1 METELSKVLAS
12 GGSEA
17 QQKYLVDL
25 AIDSELA
32 ENDLQRL
39 PLQDEVKH
47 YTTKLVNQIGDY
59 SKYLNEKLANG
70 GTVTAEE
77 KESLR
82 ALYEALS
89 SLKKSL
95 NEMSRQMGDDFDFS
109 SLKDAGEGNFMY
121 DGFTELENMSVNFP
135 ELIYD
140 GPFSEAP
147 YEYTDTEAKFSFSDI
162 AASYGSDNFD
172 TVYAICVGDTGV
184 NLTVT
189 GMKVTNCNITAP
201 VQTEE
206 TAAEAET
213 EAQAEEETEAETEA
227 ETQEED
233 AEDEAEIEEA
243 AVEEESE
250 AETEETT
257 ETEATTA
264 AETTVKETTA
274 EETSATELTRPN
286 AAEIAANA
294 PNGDSIAP
302 IIIIIVVVVVVAAA
316 AIVIIIMMIK
326 KNKGKYY

>member
-1 METELSKVLAS
+1 MKKLFRTMCAAAVGILSCAMLAVTAYAEDYTFDVS
-12 GGSEA
+12 GASESNGKWGQSFTCYTA
-17 QQKYLVDL
+17 LGNEEFSENFNPMWMTS
-25 AIDSELA
+25 DSEVIV
-32 ENDLQRL
+32 D
-39 PLQDEVKH
+39 
-47 YTTKLVNQIGDY
+47 YTYKG
-59 SKYLNEKLANG
+59 EANG
-70 GTVTAEE
+70 SPV
-77 KESLR
+77 
-82 ALYEALS
+82 
-89 SLKKSL
+89 
-95 NEMSRQMGDDFDFS
+95 
-109 SLKDAGEGNFMY
+109 
-121 DGFTELENMSVNFP
+121 
-135 ELIYD
+135 ELIWQTWGD
-140 GPFSEAP
+140 GPAEPNPDVTKNWNKVTP

-206 TAAEAET
+206 AAAEAET
-213 EAQAEEETEAETEA
+213 EAQTEEETEAETEA
-227 ETQEED
+227 ETEEATEAETEAATQEED

-243 AVEEESE
+243 AVEEETE

-257 ETEATTA
+257 ETEATTT

-274 EETSATELTRPN
+274 KETSATELTRPN

-294 PNGDSIAP
+294 PKGDSIAP

-316 AIVIIIMMIK
+316 AVVIIIMMIK

>member
-1 METELSKVLAS
+1 MKKLFRTMSAAAVGILSCAMLAVTAYAEDYTFDVS
-12 GGSEA
+12 GASESNGKWGQSFTCYTA
-17 QQKYLVDL
+17 LGNEEFSENFNPMWMTS
-25 AIDSELA
+25 DSEVIV
-32 ENDLQRL
+32 D
-39 PLQDEVKH
+39 
-47 YTTKLVNQIGDY
+47 YTYKG
-59 SKYLNEKLANG
+59 EANG
-70 GTVTAEE
+70 SPV
-77 KESLR
+77 
-82 ALYEALS
+82 
-89 SLKKSL
+89 
-95 NEMSRQMGDDFDFS
+95 
-109 SLKDAGEGNFMY
+109 
-121 DGFTELENMSVNFP
+121 
-135 ELIYD
+135 ELIWQTWDD
-140 GPFSEAP
+140 GPAEPNPDVTKNWNKVTP

-206 TAAEAET
+206 AAAEAET
-213 EAQAEEETEAETEA
+213 EAQTEEETEAETEAETEEATEAETEA

-243 AVEEESE
+243 AVEEETETE
-250 AETEETT
+250 AEETT
-257 ETEATTA
+257 ETEATTT

-274 EETSATELTRPN
+274 KETSATELTRPN

-294 PNGDSIAP
+294 PKGDSIAP

-316 AIVIIIMMIK
+316 AVVIIIMMIK

>member
-1 METELSKVLAS
+1 MKKLLKAMSAAAVGVLSCAVLAVTAYAEDYTFDVS
-12 GGSEA
+12 GATETNGQWSQSFSYYTALGSEEFA
-17 QQKYLVDL
+17 
-25 AIDSELA
+25 ANFNPMWMTSDSEVIV
-32 ENDLQRL
+32 D
-39 PLQDEVKH
+39 
-47 YTTKLVNQIGDY
+47 YTYTG
-59 SKYLNEKLANG
+59 EANG
-70 GTVTAEE
+70 APV
-77 KESLR
+77 
-82 ALYEALS
+82 
-89 SLKKSL
+89 
-95 NEMSRQMGDDFDFS
+95 
-109 SLKDAGEGNFMY
+109 
-121 DGFTELENMSVNFP
+121 
-135 ELIYD
+135 ELIWQTWDD
-140 GPFSEAP
+140 GPAEPNPDVTKKWNKVTP
-147 YEYTDTEAKFSFSDI
+147 YEYTDTEAKFSFSNI

-213 EAQAEEETEAETEA
+213 EAQTEEETEAETEEATEAETEA
-227 ETQEED
+227 ETQE
-233 AEDEAEIEEA
+233 EDEAEIEEA
-243 AVEEESE
+243 AVEEENE

-294 PNGDSIAP
+294 PKGDSIAP

-316 AIVIIIMMIK
+316 AVVIIIMMIK

>member
-1 METELSKVLAS
+1 MKKLFMTMCAAAVGILSCAMLAVTAYAEDYTFDVS
-12 GGSEA
+12 GASESNGKWGQSFTCYTA
-17 QQKYLVDL
+17 LGNEEFSENFNPMWMTS
-25 AIDSELA
+25 DSEVII
-32 ENDLQRL
+32 D
-39 PLQDEVKH
+39 
-47 YTTKLVNQIGDY
+47 YTYKG
-59 SKYLNEKLANG
+59 EANG
-70 GTVTAEE
+70 SPV
-77 KESLR
+77 
-82 ALYEALS
+82 
-89 SLKKSL
+89 
-95 NEMSRQMGDDFDFS
+95 
-109 SLKDAGEGNFMY
+109 
-121 DGFTELENMSVNFP
+121 
-135 ELIYD
+135 ELIWQTWND
-140 GPFSEAP
+140 GPAEPNPDVTKNWNKVTP

-206 TAAEAET
+206 AAAEAET
-213 EAQAEEETEAETEA
+213 EAQTEEETEAETEAETEEATEAETEA

-243 AVEEESE
+243 AVEEETE

-257 ETEATTA
+257 ETESTTT

-274 EETSATELTRPN
+274 KETSATELTRPN

-294 PNGDSIAP
+294 PKGDSIAP

-316 AIVIIIMMIK
+316 AVVIIIMMIK

>member
-1 METELSKVLAS
+1 MKKLFRTMSAAAVGILSCAMLAVTAYAEDYTFDVS
-12 GGSEA
+12 GASESNGKWGQSFTCYTA
-17 QQKYLVDL
+17 LGNEEFSENFNPMWMTS
-25 AIDSELA
+25 DSEVIV
-32 ENDLQRL
+32 D
-39 PLQDEVKH
+39 
-47 YTTKLVNQIGDY
+47 YTYKG
-59 SKYLNEKLANG
+59 EANG
-70 GTVTAEE
+70 SPV
-77 KESLR
+77 
-82 ALYEALS
+82 
-89 SLKKSL
+89 
-95 NEMSRQMGDDFDFS
+95 
-109 SLKDAGEGNFMY
+109 
-121 DGFTELENMSVNFP
+121 
-135 ELIYD
+135 ELIWQTWDD
-140 GPFSEAP
+140 GPAEPNPDVTKNWNKVTP

-206 TAAEAET
+206 AAAEAET
-213 EAQAEEETEAETEA
+213 EAQTEEETEAETEAETEEATEAETEA

-233 AEDEAEIEEA
+233 TEDEAEIEEA
-243 AVEEESE
+243 AVEEETE

-257 ETEATTA
+257 ETEATTT

-274 EETSATELTRPN
+274 KETSATELTRPN

-294 PNGDSIAP
+294 PKGDSIAP

-316 AIVIIIMMIK
+316 AVVIIIMMIK

>member
-1 METELSKVLAS
+1 MKKLFKTMSAAAVGILSCAILAATAYAEDYTFDVSGASES
-12 GGSEA
+12 GGKWGQSFICYTALGNEEYSENFNPMWMTS
-17 QQKYLVDL
+17 
-25 AIDSELA
+25 DSEVIV
-32 ENDLQRL
+32 D
-39 PLQDEVKH
+39 
-47 YTTKLVNQIGDY
+47 YTYTG
-59 SKYLNEKLANG
+59 EANG
-70 GTVTAEE
+70 SPV
-77 KESLR
+77 
-82 ALYEALS
+82 
-89 SLKKSL
+89 
-95 NEMSRQMGDDFDFS
+95 
-109 SLKDAGEGNFMY
+109 
-121 DGFTELENMSVNFP
+121 
-135 ELIYD
+135 ELIWQTWGD
-140 GPFSEAP
+140 GPVKPNPDVTKDWNKIAP

-213 EAQAEEETEAETEA
+213 EAQTEEETEAETEEATEAETEA
-227 ETQEED
+227 ETQEET
-233 AEDEAEIEEA
+233 
-243 AVEEESE
+243 E

>member
-1 METELSKVLAS
+1 MKKLFRTMCAAAVGILSCAMLAVTAYAEDYTFDVS
-12 GGSEA
+12 GASESNGKWGQSFTCYTA
-17 QQKYLVDL
+17 LGNEEFSENFNPMWMTS
-25 AIDSELA
+25 DSEVIV
-32 ENDLQRL
+32 D
-39 PLQDEVKH
+39 
-47 YTTKLVNQIGDY
+47 YTYKG
-59 SKYLNEKLANG
+59 EANG
-70 GTVTAEE
+70 SPV
-77 KESLR
+77 
-82 ALYEALS
+82 
-89 SLKKSL
+89 
-95 NEMSRQMGDDFDFS
+95 
-109 SLKDAGEGNFMY
+109 
-121 DGFTELENMSVNFP
+121 
-135 ELIYD
+135 ELIWQTWDD
-140 GPFSEAP
+140 GPAEPNPDVTKNWNKVTP

-206 TAAEAET
+206 AAAEAET
-213 EAQAEEETEAETEA
+213 EAQTEEETEEETEAETEEATEAETEA

-243 AVEEESE
+243 AVEEETE

-257 ETEATTA
+257 ETEATTT

-274 EETSATELTRPN
+274 KETSATELTRPN

-294 PNGDSIAP
+294 PKGDSIAP

-316 AIVIIIMMIK
+316 AVVIIIMMIK

>member
-1 METELSKVLAS
+1 MYVYILGKEYLKMKKLFRTMSAAAVGILSCAMLAVTAYAEDYTFDVS
-12 GGSEA
+12 GASESNGKWGQSFTCYTA
-17 QQKYLVDL
+17 LGNEEFSENFNPMWMTS
-25 AIDSELA
+25 DSEVIV
-32 ENDLQRL
+32 D
-39 PLQDEVKH
+39 
-47 YTTKLVNQIGDY
+47 YTYKG
-59 SKYLNEKLANG
+59 EANG
-70 GTVTAEE
+70 SPV
-77 KESLR
+77 
-82 ALYEALS
+82 
-89 SLKKSL
+89 
-95 NEMSRQMGDDFDFS
+95 
-109 SLKDAGEGNFMY
+109 
-121 DGFTELENMSVNFP
+121 
-135 ELIYD
+135 ELIWQTWDD
-140 GPFSEAP
+140 GPAEPNPDVTKNWNKVTP

-206 TAAEAET
+206 AAAEAET
-213 EAQAEEETEAETEA
+213 EAQTEEETEAETEAETEEATEAETEA

-243 AVEEESE
+243 AVEEETETE
-250 AETEETT
+250 AEETT
-257 ETEATTA
+257 ETEATTT

-274 EETSATELTRPN
+274 KETSATELTRPN

-294 PNGDSIAP
+294 PKGDSIAP

-316 AIVIIIMMIK
+316 AVVIIIMMIK

>member
-1 METELSKVLAS
+1 MKKLFRTMSAAAVGILSCAMLAVTAYAEDYTFDVS
-12 GGSEA
+12 GASESNGKWGQSFIYYTA
-17 QQKYLVDL
+17 LGNEEFSENFNPMWMTS
-25 AIDSELA
+25 DSEVIV
-32 ENDLQRL
+32 D
-39 PLQDEVKH
+39 
-47 YTTKLVNQIGDY
+47 YTYKG
-59 SKYLNEKLANG
+59 EANG
-70 GTVTAEE
+70 SPV
-77 KESLR
+77 
-82 ALYEALS
+82 
-89 SLKKSL
+89 
-95 NEMSRQMGDDFDFS
+95 
-109 SLKDAGEGNFMY
+109 
-121 DGFTELENMSVNFP
+121 
-135 ELIYD
+135 ELIWQTWDD
-140 GPFSEAP
+140 GPAEPNPDVTKNWNKVTP

-206 TAAEAET
+206 AAAEAET
-213 EAQAEEETEAETEA
+213 EAQTEEETEAETEAETEEATEAETEA

-243 AVEEESE
+243 AVEEETE

-257 ETEATTA
+257 ETEATTT

-274 EETSATELTRPN
+274 KETSATELTRPN

-294 PNGDSIAP
+294 PKGDSIAP

-316 AIVIIIMMIK
+316 AVVIIIMMIK

>member
-1 METELSKVLAS
+1 MKKLFRTMCAAAVGILSCAMLAVTAYAEDYTFDVS
-12 GGSEA
+12 GASESNGKWGQSFTCYTA
-17 QQKYLVDL
+17 LGNEEFSENFNPMWMTS
-25 AIDSELA
+25 DSEVIV
-32 ENDLQRL
+32 D
-39 PLQDEVKH
+39 
-47 YTTKLVNQIGDY
+47 YTYKG
-59 SKYLNEKLANG
+59 EANG
-70 GTVTAEE
+70 SPV
-77 KESLR
+77 
-82 ALYEALS
+82 
-89 SLKKSL
+89 
-95 NEMSRQMGDDFDFS
+95 
-109 SLKDAGEGNFMY
+109 
-121 DGFTELENMSVNFP
+121 
-135 ELIYD
+135 ELIWQTWDD
-140 GPFSEAP
+140 GPAEPNPDVTKNWNKVTP

-189 GMKVTNCNITAP
+189 GMKITNCNITAP

-206 TAAEAET
+206 AAAEAET
-213 EAQAEEETEAETEA
+213 EAQTEEETEAETEAETEEATEAESEA

-243 AVEEESE
+243 AVEEETE

-257 ETEATTA
+257 ETEATTT

-274 EETSATELTRPN
+274 KETSATELTRPN

-294 PNGDSIAP
+294 PKGDSIAP

-316 AIVIIIMMIK
+316 AVVIIIMMIK

>member
-1 METELSKVLAS
+1 MYVYILGKEYLKMKKLFKTMSAAAVGILSCAILAATAYAEDYTFDVSGASES
-12 GGSEA
+12 GGKWGQSFICYTALGNEEYSENFNPMWMTS
-17 QQKYLVDL
+17 
-25 AIDSELA
+25 DSEVIV
-32 ENDLQRL
+32 D
-39 PLQDEVKH
+39 
-47 YTTKLVNQIGDY
+47 YTYKG
-59 SKYLNEKLANG
+59 EANG
-70 GTVTAEE
+70 SPV
-77 KESLR
+77 
-82 ALYEALS
+82 
-89 SLKKSL
+89 
-95 NEMSRQMGDDFDFS
+95 
-109 SLKDAGEGNFMY
+109 
-121 DGFTELENMSVNFP
+121 
-135 ELIYD
+135 ELIWQTWGD
-140 GPFSEAP
+140 GPVKPNPDVTKDWNKIAP

-213 EAQAEEETEAETEA
+213 EAQTEEEIEAETEA

-243 AVEEESE
+243 AVEEETE
-250 AETEETT
+250 VETEETT

>member
-1 METELSKVLAS
+1 MKKLFKTMSAAAVGILSCAILAATAYAEDYTFDVSGASES
-12 GGSEA
+12 GGKWGQSFICYTALGNEEYSENFNPMWMTS
-17 QQKYLVDL
+17 
-25 AIDSELA
+25 DSEVIV
-32 ENDLQRL
+32 D
-39 PLQDEVKH
+39 
-47 YTTKLVNQIGDY
+47 YTYTG
-59 SKYLNEKLANG
+59 EANG
-70 GTVTAEE
+70 SPV
-77 KESLR
+77 
-82 ALYEALS
+82 
-89 SLKKSL
+89 
-95 NEMSRQMGDDFDFS
+95 
-109 SLKDAGEGNFMY
+109 
-121 DGFTELENMSVNFP
+121 
-135 ELIYD
+135 ELIWQTWGD
-140 GPFSEAP
+140 GPVKPNPDVTKDWNKIAP

-213 EAQAEEETEAETEA
+213 EAQTEEETEAETEEATEAETEA

-233 AEDEAEIEEA
+233 ED
-243 AVEEESE
+243 
-250 AETEETT
+250 ETEETT

-264 AETTVKETTA
+264 AETTVK
-274 EETSATELTRPN
+274 ETSATELTRPN

>member
-1 METELSKVLAS
+1 MKKLFRTMSAAAVGILSCAMLAVTAYAEDYTFDVS
-12 GGSEA
+12 GASESNGKWGQSFTCYTA
-17 QQKYLVDL
+17 LGNEEFSENFNPMWMTS
-25 AIDSELA
+25 DSEVIV
-32 ENDLQRL
+32 D
-39 PLQDEVKH
+39 
-47 YTTKLVNQIGDY
+47 YTYKG
-59 SKYLNEKLANG
+59 EANG
-70 GTVTAEE
+70 SPV
-77 KESLR
+77 
-82 ALYEALS
+82 
-89 SLKKSL
+89 
-95 NEMSRQMGDDFDFS
+95 
-109 SLKDAGEGNFMY
+109 
-121 DGFTELENMSVNFP
+121 
-135 ELIYD
+135 ELIWQTWDD
-140 GPFSEAP
+140 GPAEPNPDVTKNWNKVTP

-206 TAAEAET
+206 AAAEAET
-213 EAQAEEETEAETEA
+213 EAQTEEETEAETEAETEEATEAETEA

-243 AVEEESE
+243 AVEEETE
-250 AETEETT
+250 AEAEETT
-257 ETEATTA
+257 ETEATTT

-274 EETSATELTRPN
+274 KETSATELTRPN

-294 PNGDSIAP
+294 PKGDSIAP

-316 AIVIIIMMIK
+316 AVVIIIMMIK

>member
-1 METELSKVLAS
+1 MSAAAVGILSCAILAVTAYAEDYTFDVS
-12 GGSEA
+12 GASESNGKWGQSFICYTA
-17 QQKYLVDL
+17 LGNEEYSENFNPMWMTS
-25 AIDSELA
+25 DSEVIV
-32 ENDLQRL
+32 D
-39 PLQDEVKH
+39 
-47 YTTKLVNQIGDY
+47 YTYKG
-59 SKYLNEKLANG
+59 EANG
-70 GTVTAEE
+70 SPV
-77 KESLR
+77 
-82 ALYEALS
+82 
-89 SLKKSL
+89 
-95 NEMSRQMGDDFDFS
+95 
-109 SLKDAGEGNFMY
+109 
-121 DGFTELENMSVNFP
+121 
-135 ELIYD
+135 ELIWQTWGD
-140 GPFSEAP
+140 GPVKPNPDVTKDWNKIAP

-206 TAAEAET
+206 AAAEAET
-213 EAQAEEETEAETEA
+213 EAQTEEETEAETEAETEEATEAETEA

-243 AVEEESE
+243 AVEEETE

-257 ETEATTA
+257 ETEATTT

-274 EETSATELTRPN
+274 KETSATELTRPN

-294 PNGDSIAP
+294 PKGDSIAP

>member
-1 METELSKVLAS
+1 MKKLFRTMSAAAVGILSCAMLAVTAYAEDYTFDVS
-12 GGSEA
+12 GASESNGKWGQSFICYTA
-17 QQKYLVDL
+17 LGNEEFSENFNPMWMTS
-25 AIDSELA
+25 DSEVIV
-32 ENDLQRL
+32 D
-39 PLQDEVKH
+39 
-47 YTTKLVNQIGDY
+47 YTYKG
-59 SKYLNEKLANG
+59 EANG
-70 GTVTAEE
+70 SPV
-77 KESLR
+77 
-82 ALYEALS
+82 
-89 SLKKSL
+89 
-95 NEMSRQMGDDFDFS
+95 
-109 SLKDAGEGNFMY
+109 
-121 DGFTELENMSVNFP
+121 
-135 ELIYD
+135 ELIWQTWDD
-140 GPFSEAP
+140 GPAEPNPDVTKNWNKVTP

-206 TAAEAET
+206 AAAEAET
-213 EAQAEEETEAETEA
+213 EAQTEEETEAETEAETEEATEAETEA

-233 AEDEAEIEEA
+233 AENEAEIEEA
-243 AVEEESE
+243 AVEEETE

-257 ETEATTA
+257 ETEATTT

-274 EETSATELTRPN
+274 KETSATELTRPN

-294 PNGDSIAP
+294 PKGDSIAP

-316 AIVIIIMMIK
+316 AVVIIIMMIK

>member
-1 METELSKVLAS
+1 MSAAAVGVLSCAVLAVTAYAEDYTFDVS
-12 GGSEA
+12 GATETNGQWSQSFSYYTALGSEEFA
-17 QQKYLVDL
+17 
-25 AIDSELA
+25 ANFNPMWMTSDSEVIV
-32 ENDLQRL
+32 D
-39 PLQDEVKH
+39 
-47 YTTKLVNQIGDY
+47 YTYTG
-59 SKYLNEKLANG
+59 EANG
-70 GTVTAEE
+70 APV
-77 KESLR
+77 
-82 ALYEALS
+82 
-89 SLKKSL
+89 
-95 NEMSRQMGDDFDFS
+95 
-109 SLKDAGEGNFMY
+109 
-121 DGFTELENMSVNFP
+121 
-135 ELIYD
+135 ELIWQTWDD
-140 GPFSEAP
+140 GPAEPNPDVTKNWNKVTP
-147 YEYTDTEAKFSFSDI
+147 YEYTDIEAKFSFSDI
-162 AASYGSDNFD
+162 AAKYGSDNFD

-213 EAQAEEETEAETEA
+213 EAQTEEETEAETEEATEAETEA
-227 ETQEED
+227 ETQE
-233 AEDEAEIEEA
+233 EDEAEIEEA
-243 AVEEESE
+243 AVEEETE

-294 PNGDSIAP
+294 PKGDSIAP

-316 AIVIIIMMIK
+316 AVVIIIMMIK

>member
-1 METELSKVLAS
+1 MKKLFRTMSAAAVGILSCAMLAVTAYAEDYKFDVS
-12 GGSEA
+12 GASESNGKWGQSFTCYTA
-17 QQKYLVDL
+17 LGNEEFSENFNPMWMTS
-25 AIDSELA
+25 DSEVIV
-32 ENDLQRL
+32 D
-39 PLQDEVKH
+39 
-47 YTTKLVNQIGDY
+47 YTYKG
-59 SKYLNEKLANG
+59 EANG
-70 GTVTAEE
+70 SPV
-77 KESLR
+77 
-82 ALYEALS
+82 
-89 SLKKSL
+89 
-95 NEMSRQMGDDFDFS
+95 
-109 SLKDAGEGNFMY
+109 
-121 DGFTELENMSVNFP
+121 
-135 ELIYD
+135 ELIWQTWGD
-140 GPFSEAP
+140 GPVKPNPDVTKDWNKIAP

-206 TAAEAET
+206 AAAEAET
-213 EAQAEEETEAETEA
+213 EAQTEEETEAETEAETEEATEAETEA

-243 AVEEESE
+243 AVEEETE

-257 ETEATTA
+257 ETEATTT

-274 EETSATELTRPN
+274 KETSATELTRPN

-294 PNGDSIAP
+294 PKGDSIAP

-316 AIVIIIMMIK
+316 AVVIIIMMIK

>member
-1 METELSKVLAS
+1 MKKLLKAMSAAAVGILSCAILAATAYAEDYTFDVSGATETNGQWSQSFSYYTAL
-12 GGSEA
+12 GSEEFA
-17 QQKYLVDL
+17 
-25 AIDSELA
+25 ANFNPMWMTSDSEVIV
-32 ENDLQRL
+32 D
-39 PLQDEVKH
+39 
-47 YTTKLVNQIGDY
+47 YTYKG
-59 SKYLNEKLANG
+59 EANG
-70 GTVTAEE
+70 SPV
-77 KESLR
+77 
-82 ALYEALS
+82 
-89 SLKKSL
+89 
-95 NEMSRQMGDDFDFS
+95 
-109 SLKDAGEGNFMY
+109 
-121 DGFTELENMSVNFP
+121 
-135 ELIYD
+135 ELIWQTWGD
-140 GPFSEAP
+140 GPVKPNPDVTKDWNKIAP

-213 EAQAEEETEAETEA
+213 EAQTEEETEAETEA
-227 ETQEED
+227 ETEEATEAETEAATQEED
-233 AEDEAEIEEA
+233 AED
-243 AVEEESE
+243 E

-316 AIVIIIMMIK
+316 AVVIIIMMIK

>member
-1 METELSKVLAS
+1 MKKLFRTMSAAAVGILSCAILAATAYAEDYTFDVSGASES
-12 GGSEA
+12 GGKWGQSFICYTALGNEEYSENFNPMWMTS
-17 QQKYLVDL
+17 
-25 AIDSELA
+25 DSEVIV
-32 ENDLQRL
+32 D
-39 PLQDEVKH
+39 
-47 YTTKLVNQIGDY
+47 YTYKG
-59 SKYLNEKLANG
+59 EANG
-70 GTVTAEE
+70 SPV
-77 KESLR
+77 
-82 ALYEALS
+82 
-89 SLKKSL
+89 
-95 NEMSRQMGDDFDFS
+95 
-109 SLKDAGEGNFMY
+109 
-121 DGFTELENMSVNFP
+121 
-135 ELIYD
+135 ELIWQTWGD
-140 GPFSEAP
+140 GPAEPNPDVTKNWNKIAP

-206 TAAEAET
+206 AAAEAET
-213 EAQAEEETEAETEA
+213 EAQTEEETEAETEAETEEATEAETEA

-243 AVEEESE
+243 AVEEETE

-257 ETEATTA
+257 ETEATTT

-274 EETSATELTRPN
+274 KETSATELTRPN

-294 PNGDSIAP
+294 PKGDSIAP

-316 AIVIIIMMIK
+316 AVVIIIMMIK

>member
-1 METELSKVLAS
+1 MKKLFRTMCAAAVGILSCAMLAVTAYAEDYTFDVS
-12 GGSEA
+12 GASESNGKWGQSFTCYTA
-17 QQKYLVDL
+17 LGNEEFSENFNPMWMTS
-25 AIDSELA
+25 DSEVIV
-32 ENDLQRL
+32 D
-39 PLQDEVKH
+39 
-47 YTTKLVNQIGDY
+47 YTYKG
-59 SKYLNEKLANG
+59 EANG
-70 GTVTAEE
+70 SPV
-77 KESLR
+77 
-82 ALYEALS
+82 
-89 SLKKSL
+89 
-95 NEMSRQMGDDFDFS
+95 
-109 SLKDAGEGNFMY
+109 
-121 DGFTELENMSVNFP
+121 
-135 ELIYD
+135 ELIWQTWDD
-140 GPFSEAP
+140 GPAEPNPDVTKNWNKVTP

-206 TAAEAET
+206 AAAEAET
-213 EAQAEEETEAETEA
+213 EAQTEEETEAETEAETEEATEAETEA

-243 AVEEESE
+243 AVEEETE

-257 ETEATTA
+257 ETEATTT

-274 EETSATELTRPN
+274 KETSATELTRPN

-294 PNGDSIAP
+294 PKGDSIAP

-316 AIVIIIMMIK
+316 AVVIIIMMIK

>member
-1 METELSKVLAS
+1 MKKLFRTMSAAAVGILSCAMLAVTAYAEDYTFDVS
-12 GGSEA
+12 GASESNGKWGQSFTCYTA
-17 QQKYLVDL
+17 LGNEEFSENFNPMWMTS
-25 AIDSELA
+25 DSEVIV
-32 ENDLQRL
+32 D
-39 PLQDEVKH
+39 
-47 YTTKLVNQIGDY
+47 YTYKG
-59 SKYLNEKLANG
+59 EANG
-70 GTVTAEE
+70 SPV
-77 KESLR
+77 
-82 ALYEALS
+82 
-89 SLKKSL
+89 
-95 NEMSRQMGDDFDFS
+95 
-109 SLKDAGEGNFMY
+109 
-121 DGFTELENMSVNFP
+121 
-135 ELIYD
+135 ELIWQTWDD
-140 GPFSEAP
+140 GPAEPNPDVTKNWNKVTP

-206 TAAEAET
+206 AAAEAET
-213 EAQAEEETEAETEA
+213 EAQTEEETEAETEAETEEATEAETEA

-243 AVEEESE
+243 AVEEETE

-257 ETEATTA
+257 ETEATTT

-274 EETSATELTRPN
+274 KETSATELTRPN

-294 PNGDSIAP
+294 PKGDSIAP

-316 AIVIIIMMIK
+316 AVVIIIMMIK

>member
-1 METELSKVLAS
+1 MKKLFRTMSAAAVGILSCAILAATAYAEDYTFDVSGASES
-12 GGSEA
+12 GGKWGQSFICYTALGNEEYSENFNPMWMTS
-17 QQKYLVDL
+17 
-25 AIDSELA
+25 DSEVIV
-32 ENDLQRL
+32 D
-39 PLQDEVKH
+39 
-47 YTTKLVNQIGDY
+47 YTYTG
-59 SKYLNEKLANG
+59 EANG
-70 GTVTAEE
+70 SPV
-77 KESLR
+77 
-82 ALYEALS
+82 
-89 SLKKSL
+89 
-95 NEMSRQMGDDFDFS
+95 
-109 SLKDAGEGNFMY
+109 
-121 DGFTELENMSVNFP
+121 
-135 ELIYD
+135 ELIWQTWGD
-140 GPFSEAP
+140 GPVKPNPDVTKDWNKIAP

-213 EAQAEEETEAETEA
+213 EAQTEEEIEAETEA

-243 AVEEESE
+243 AVEEETE

-294 PNGDSIAP
+294 PKSDSIAP

>member
-1 METELSKVLAS
+1 MKKLFRTMCAAAVGILSCAMLAVTAYAEDYTFDVS
-12 GGSEA
+12 GASESNGKWGQSFTCYTA
-17 QQKYLVDL
+17 LGNEEFSENFNPMWMTS
-25 AIDSELA
+25 DSEVIV
-32 ENDLQRL
+32 D
-39 PLQDEVKH
+39 
-47 YTTKLVNQIGDY
+47 YTYKG
-59 SKYLNEKLANG
+59 EANG
-70 GTVTAEE
+70 SPV
-77 KESLR
+77 
-82 ALYEALS
+82 
-89 SLKKSL
+89 
-95 NEMSRQMGDDFDFS
+95 
-109 SLKDAGEGNFMY
+109 
-121 DGFTELENMSVNFP
+121 
-135 ELIYD
+135 ELIWQTWGD
-140 GPFSEAP
+140 GPVKPNPDVTKDWNKIAP

-206 TAAEAET
+206 AAAEAET
-213 EAQAEEETEAETEA
+213 EAQTEEETEAETEAETEEATEAETEA

-243 AVEEESE
+243 AVEEETE

-257 ETEATTA
+257 ETEATTT

-274 EETSATELTRPN
+274 KETSATELTRPN

-294 PNGDSIAP
+294 PKGDSIAP

-316 AIVIIIMMIK
+316 AVVIIIMMIK

>member
-1 METELSKVLAS
+1 MKKLFRTMSAAAVGILSCAILAATAYAEDYTFDVSGASES
-12 GGSEA
+12 GGKWGQSFICYTALGNEEYSENFNPMWMTS
-17 QQKYLVDL
+17 
-25 AIDSELA
+25 DSEVIV
-32 ENDLQRL
+32 D
-39 PLQDEVKH
+39 
-47 YTTKLVNQIGDY
+47 YTYKG
-59 SKYLNEKLANG
+59 EANG
-70 GTVTAEE
+70 SPV
-77 KESLR
+77 
-82 ALYEALS
+82 
-89 SLKKSL
+89 
-95 NEMSRQMGDDFDFS
+95 
-109 SLKDAGEGNFMY
+109 
-121 DGFTELENMSVNFP
+121 
-135 ELIYD
+135 ELIWQTWGD
-140 GPFSEAP
+140 GPVEPNPDVTKDWNKIAP

-213 EAQAEEETEAETEA
+213 EAQTEEETEAETEEATEAETEA
-227 ETQEED
+227 ETQE
-233 AEDEAEIEEA
+233 EDEAEIEEA

>member
-1 METELSKVLAS
+1 MYVYILGKEYLKMKKLFRTMSAAAVGILSCAILAATAYAEDYTFDVSGASES
-12 GGSEA
+12 GGKWGQSFICYTALGNEEYSENFNPMWMTS
-17 QQKYLVDL
+17 
-25 AIDSELA
+25 DSEVIV
-32 ENDLQRL
+32 D
-39 PLQDEVKH
+39 
-47 YTTKLVNQIGDY
+47 YTYKG
-59 SKYLNEKLANG
+59 EANG
-70 GTVTAEE
+70 SPV
-77 KESLR
+77 
-82 ALYEALS
+82 
-89 SLKKSL
+89 
-95 NEMSRQMGDDFDFS
+95 
-109 SLKDAGEGNFMY
+109 
-121 DGFTELENMSVNFP
+121 
-135 ELIYD
+135 ELIWQTWGD
-140 GPFSEAP
+140 GPVEPNPDVTKDWNKIAP

-213 EAQAEEETEAETEA
+213 EAQTEEETEAETEEATEAETEA
-227 ETQEED
+227 ETQE
-233 AEDEAEIEEA
+233 EDEAEIEEA

>member
-1 METELSKVLAS
+1 MYVYILGKEYLKMKKLFRTMCAAAVGILSCAMLAVTAYAEDYTFDVS
-12 GGSEA
+12 GASESNGKWGQSFTCYTA
-17 QQKYLVDL
+17 LGNEEFSENFNPMWMTS
-25 AIDSELA
+25 DSEVIV
-32 ENDLQRL
+32 D
-39 PLQDEVKH
+39 
-47 YTTKLVNQIGDY
+47 YTYKG
-59 SKYLNEKLANG
+59 EANG
-70 GTVTAEE
+70 SPV
-77 KESLR
+77 
-82 ALYEALS
+82 
-89 SLKKSL
+89 
-95 NEMSRQMGDDFDFS
+95 
-109 SLKDAGEGNFMY
+109 
-121 DGFTELENMSVNFP
+121 
-135 ELIYD
+135 ELIWQTWGD
-140 GPFSEAP
+140 GPAEPNPDVTKDWNKIAP

-206 TAAEAET
+206 AAAEAET
-213 EAQAEEETEAETEA
+213 EAQTEEETEAETEAETEEATEAETEA

-243 AVEEESE
+243 AVEEETE

-264 AETTVKETTA
+264 ETTVKETTA
-274 EETSATELTRPN
+274 KETSATELTRPN

-294 PNGDSIAP
+294 PKGDSIAP

>member
-1 METELSKVLAS
+1 MSAAAVGVFSCAVLAVTAYAEDYTFDVS
-12 GGSEA
+12 GATETNGQWSQSFSYYTALGSEEFA
-17 QQKYLVDL
+17 
-25 AIDSELA
+25 ANFNPMWMTSDSEVIV
-32 ENDLQRL
+32 D
-39 PLQDEVKH
+39 
-47 YTTKLVNQIGDY
+47 YTYTG
-59 SKYLNEKLANG
+59 EANG
-70 GTVTAEE
+70 APV
-77 KESLR
+77 
-82 ALYEALS
+82 
-89 SLKKSL
+89 
-95 NEMSRQMGDDFDFS
+95 
-109 SLKDAGEGNFMY
+109 
-121 DGFTELENMSVNFP
+121 
-135 ELIYD
+135 ELIWQTWDD
-140 GPFSEAP
+140 GPAEPNPDVTKKWNKVTP

-213 EAQAEEETEAETEA
+213 EAQTEEETEAETEEATEAETEA

-233 AEDEAEIEEA
+233 EAEIEEA
-243 AVEEESE
+243 AAEEETE
-250 AETEETT
+250 TETEETT

-294 PNGDSIAP
+294 PKGDSIAP

-316 AIVIIIMMIK
+316 AVVIIIMMIK

>member
-1 METELSKVLAS
+1 MKKLFKTMSAAAVGILSCAILAATAYAEDYTFDVSGASES
-12 GGSEA
+12 GGKWGQSFICYTALGNEEYSENFNPMWMTS
-17 QQKYLVDL
+17 
-25 AIDSELA
+25 DSEVIV
-32 ENDLQRL
+32 D
-39 PLQDEVKH
+39 
-47 YTTKLVNQIGDY
+47 YTYKG
-59 SKYLNEKLANG
+59 EANG
-70 GTVTAEE
+70 SPV
-77 KESLR
+77 
-82 ALYEALS
+82 
-89 SLKKSL
+89 
-95 NEMSRQMGDDFDFS
+95 
-109 SLKDAGEGNFMY
+109 
-121 DGFTELENMSVNFP
+121 
-135 ELIYD
+135 ELIWQTWGD
-140 GPFSEAP
+140 GPVKPNPDVTKDWNKIAP

-213 EAQAEEETEAETEA
+213 EAQTEEATEAETEEATEAETEA

-233 AEDEAEIEEA
+233 
-243 AVEEESE
+243 E

>member
-1 METELSKVLAS
+1 MKKLFKTMSAAAVGILSCAILAATAYAEDYTFDVSGASES
-12 GGSEA
+12 GGKWGQSFICYTALGNEEYSENFNPMWMTS
-17 QQKYLVDL
+17 
-25 AIDSELA
+25 DSEVIV
-32 ENDLQRL
+32 D
-39 PLQDEVKH
+39 
-47 YTTKLVNQIGDY
+47 YTYTG
-59 SKYLNEKLANG
+59 EANG
-70 GTVTAEE
+70 SPV
-77 KESLR
+77 
-82 ALYEALS
+82 
-89 SLKKSL
+89 
-95 NEMSRQMGDDFDFS
+95 
-109 SLKDAGEGNFMY
+109 
-121 DGFTELENMSVNFP
+121 
-135 ELIYD
+135 ELIWQTWGD
-140 GPFSEAP
+140 GPVKPNPDVTKDWNKIAP

-213 EAQAEEETEAETEA
+213 EAQAEEATEAETEA

-233 AEDEAEIEEA
+233 EAET
-243 AVEEESE
+243 EEEDE

-302 IIIIIVVVVVVAAA
+302 IIIIIVVVVVVAVA

>member
-1 METELSKVLAS
+1 MKKLFRTMSAAAVGILSCAMLAVTAYAEDYTFDVS
-12 GGSEA
+12 GASESNGKWGQSFICYTA
-17 QQKYLVDL
+17 LGNEEFSENFNPMWMTS
-25 AIDSELA
+25 DSEVIV
-32 ENDLQRL
+32 D
-39 PLQDEVKH
+39 
-47 YTTKLVNQIGDY
+47 YTYKG
-59 SKYLNEKLANG
+59 EANG
-70 GTVTAEE
+70 SPV
-77 KESLR
+77 
-82 ALYEALS
+82 
-89 SLKKSL
+89 
-95 NEMSRQMGDDFDFS
+95 
-109 SLKDAGEGNFMY
+109 
-121 DGFTELENMSVNFP
+121 
-135 ELIYD
+135 ELIWQTWGD
-140 GPFSEAP
+140 GPVKPNPDVTKNWNKVTP

-206 TAAEAET
+206 AAAEAET
-213 EAQAEEETEAETEA
+213 EAQTEEETEAETEAETEEATEAETEA

-243 AVEEESE
+243 AVEEETE

-257 ETEATTA
+257 ETEATTT

-274 EETSATELTRPN
+274 KETSATELTRPN

-294 PNGDSIAP
+294 PKGDSIAP

-316 AIVIIIMMIK
+316 AVVIIIMMIK